1 MGESYLT
8 RLGNSLVI
16 SMSMVH
22 ECRQL
27 LRAHRYG
34 ALGTLSKKFNG
45 HPFGSITPYL
55 VDHDGSLLILISAL
69 AEHTKN
75 LVADP
80 RVSLITHSQD
90 NPHIQAQG
98 RVTVMGDTRWVA
110 EREETGRRYLR
121 YFPEANTYFAMH
133 DFSFYRI
140 VPETIRYIGGF
151 GNIHWVKAPDY
162 LVPAYALIEQEDGVI
177 AHMNSDH
184 QEALRNCCRH
194 FHGRQAQDVEMLG
207 IDCDG
212 FDVRADESVLRFG
225 FAERVLD
232 AQQARKALVDM
243 ARQAAS

>member
-1 MGESYLT
+1 
-8 RLGNSLVI
+8 
-16 SMSMVH
+16 MSTVH

-34 ALGTLSKKFNG
+34 ALSTLSKKFNG

-55 VDHDGSLLILISAL
+55 VDHDGSLLILISTL

-75 LVADP
+75 ILADP

-98 RVTVMGDTRWVA
+98 RVTVMGEARMVA
-110 EREETGRRYLR
+110 ERAETGRRYLR
-121 YFPEANTYFAMH
+121 YFPEAKAYFAMH

-140 VPETIRYIGGF
+140 VPEAIRYIGGF
-151 GNIHWVKAPDY
+151 GNIHWVNAQDY
-162 LVPAYALIEQEDGVI
+162 LVPACPLIDQEDGVI

-194 FHGRQAQDVEMLG
+194 FHRHEAAQVEMLG
-207 IDCDG
+207 MDCDG
-212 FDVRADESVLRFG
+212 FDVRADENVLRFD
-225 FAERVLD
+225 FAELVLD
-232 AQQARKALVDM
+232 AQRAREALVDM
-243 ARQAAS
+243 ARQAAR

>member
-1 MGESYLT
+1 MSAARES
-8 RLGNSLVI
+8 RL
-16 SMSMVH
+16 
-22 ECRQL
+22 L

-34 ALGTLSKKFNG
+34 VLSTLSRKFNG

-75 LVADP
+75 ILGDP

-98 RVTVMGDTRWVA
+98 RVTVMGEARAVA
-110 EREETGRRYLR
+110 ERAEAGRRYLR
-121 YFPEANTYFAMH
+121 YFPEANAYFAMH

-140 VPETIRYIGGF
+140 VPEAIRYIGGF

-162 LVPAYALIEQEDGVI
+162 LVQPYPLIEQEDEVI
-177 AHMNSDH
+177 AHMNHDH
-184 QEALRNCCRH
+184 QEALRNYCRH
-194 FHGRQAQDVEMLG
+194 FHGHHAQSVEMLR

-212 FDVRADESVLRFG
+212 FDVRADESVLRFEFG
-225 FAERVLD
+225 EPVLD
-232 AQQARKALVDM
+232 AQQARQALVDM
-243 ARQAAS
+243 ARQAAG